1 MSTPQIIQMS
11 DPTETGH
18 LYALRKKYG
27 NLLEDVL
34 TDARLCLLR
43 EFSDFGYNE
52 LATSIWLQYVL
63 KFYLH
68 LPKPTWK
75 FQPAHSA

>member
-1 MSTPQIIQMS
+1 MSNPQIIQMS

-43 EFSDFGYNE
+43 EFSDFGFDE
-52 LATSIWLQYVL
+52 SATSLSLQ
-63 KFYLH
+63 K
-68 LPKPTWK
+68 
-75 FQPAHSA
+75 